1 MFRLSFG
8 TTNTSEK
15 DKQSRKKQ
23 KICLEG
29 NLFHAKANFLPL
41 FDNYYNDQKKR
52 RRLFPIKTNERQTP
66 FFLLLK

>member
-41 FDNYYNDQKKR
+41 FDNQYND
-52 RRLFPIKTNERQTP
+52 
-66 FFLLLK
+66 